1 GGPGTLGH
9 AMAIRDETA
18 LRREANWSPDDDDL
32 LDESARSAHRGWLF
46 ASIVALDALAILG
59 FVVWVVI
66 PKLT

>member
-1 GGPGTLGH
+1 
-9 AMAIRDETA
+9 MAICDETA
-18 LRREANWSPDDDDL
+18 LRREANWSPDDHDL
-32 LDESARSAHRGWLF
+32 LDETARSARRGWLF